1 MLRLVDG
8 TLCRDGQIILEH
20 VNLTLG
26 QGELIVLIG
35 PNGAGK
41 STLLSALTGELN
53 LLSGQVYLD
62 GMPVRDYR
70 SSVLAERL
78 AVLEQNDLLD
88 FPFLVREV
96 VSMGRIP
103 HSSSVDETARIVS
116 EVNAQLGLSPLAER
130 TYTTLSGGEKRRV
143 QIARVLCQVW
153 DRLTDGCLLLDE
165 PTGPLDLAHEIA
177 VLELLHSLTRDG
189 LSVLIVM
196 HDINLAARCADRIG
210 LLHDRII
217 TSGLPEEIIKAN
229 ALEAAFGTAVDVDMD
244 TGAPQIRLHSE
255 RF

>member
-1 MLRLVDG
+1 M
-8 TLCRDGQIILEH
+8 
-20 VNLTLG
+20 
-26 QGELIVLIG
+26 
-35 PNGAGK
+35 
-41 STLLSALTGELN
+41 
-53 LLSGQVYLD
+53 
-62 GMPVRDYR
+62 
-70 SSVLAERL
+70 
-78 AVLEQNDLLD
+78 
-88 FPFLVREV
+88 
-96 VSMGRIP
+96 
-103 HSSSVDETARIVS
+103 
-116 EVNAQLGLSPLAER
+116 NAQLGLSPLAER

-143 QIARVLCQVW
+143 QIARVLCQIW

-196 HDINLAARCADRIG
+196 HDINLAARCADRVG

-217 TSGLPEEIIKAN
+217 SLGLPEEIIRAN

-244 TGAPQIRLHSE
+244 SGSPQIRLHSE